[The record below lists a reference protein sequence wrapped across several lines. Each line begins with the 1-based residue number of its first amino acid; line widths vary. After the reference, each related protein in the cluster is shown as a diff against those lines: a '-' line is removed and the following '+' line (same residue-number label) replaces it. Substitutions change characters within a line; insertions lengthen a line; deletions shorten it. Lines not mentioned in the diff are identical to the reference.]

1 MKSSIFLSF
10 FDIDNDETKKE
21 YKFVCNL
28 LRCVLLQYDRVY
40 ILDGTKKILNI
51 VTKYIKCPVN
61 YAETNKNCDLTNNGI
76 VFIKAISP
84 NINHYSIR
92 FVSDPNQKYNFRKYK
107 TYGAHVDYYYNTE
120 RLCDLIVTE
129 LFTELSDMYQV
140 FEKNAVLQDCSIIV
154 FDLDDTLIDEKYNLL
169 SPKMPKILGITK
181 NIFDYVLLWSH
192 GDACHVRHSLLTNK
206 LHENM
211 FDMII
216 TRGTLQ
222 KDWYNKGLGYL
233 LKEANRTLKIGS
245 LSFSVLADDL
255 LSNWIGDYDCFVLI
269 PQKTTGDKLAQFY
282 LDKLTELK
290 SYVWYKQP
298 IKNRILSIC

>member
-1 MKSSIFLSF
+1 
-10 FDIDNDETKKE
+10 
-21 YKFVCNL
+21 
-28 LRCVLLQYDRVY
+28 
-40 ILDGTKKILNI
+40 
-51 VTKYIKCPVN
+51 
-61 YAETNKNCDLTNNGI
+61 
-76 VFIKAISP
+76 
-84 NINHYSIR
+84 
-92 FVSDPNQKYNFRKYK
+92 
-107 TYGAHVDYYYNTE
+107 
-120 RLCDLIVTE
+120 
-129 LFTELSDMYQV
+129 
-140 FEKNAVLQDCSIIV
+140 
-154 FDLDDTLIDEKYNLL
+154 
-169 SPKMPKILGITK
+169 
-181 NIFDYVLLWSH
+181 
-192 GDACHVRHSLLTNK
+192 
-206 LHENM
+206 M

>member
-1 MKSSIFLSF
+1 M
-10 FDIDNDETKKE
+10 
-21 YKFVCNL
+21 NL
-28 LRCVLLQYDRVY
+28 L
-40 ILDGTKKILNI
+40 
-51 VTKYIKCPVN
+51 
-61 YAETNKNCDLTNNGI
+61 
-76 VFIKAISP
+76 
-84 NINHYSIR
+84 
-92 FVSDPNQKYNFRKYK
+92 
-107 TYGAHVDYYYNTE
+107 
-120 RLCDLIVTE
+120 LC
-129 LFTELSDMYQV
+129 
-140 FEKNAVLQDCSIIV
+140 
-154 FDLDDTLIDEKYNLL
+154 TLIDEKYNLL

-181 NIFDYVLLWSH
+181 HIFDYVLLWSH